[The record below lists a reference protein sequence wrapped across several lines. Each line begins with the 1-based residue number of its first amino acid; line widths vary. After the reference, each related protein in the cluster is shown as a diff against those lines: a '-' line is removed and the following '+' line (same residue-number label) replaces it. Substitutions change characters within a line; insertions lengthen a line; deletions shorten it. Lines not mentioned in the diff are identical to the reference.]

1 MRGTA
6 RDVPAARLGR
16 RLNRT
21 IPSAEIVPTPL
32 PLAPSIA
39 LWLLTE
45 DYPRGPLPPE
55 VVAAVT
61 ARPAYWAFCWAAGQA
76 LAAWILDH
84 PDTVRGK
91 RVLDFGAGSGVAGIA
106 AVKAGA
112 ASVVAC
118 DADPDA
124 QLACFANADL
134 NDVDLEVCD
143 DLDTVGD
150 ADLVL
155 VADVLYDRDNLPL
168 LDALTTRF
176 DDVLLADAR
185 VRPEALADWT
195 VFECRE
201 AKTLPDL
208 DESSLYGEVRFYRH
222 RNAGGPFSP

>member
-1 MRGTA
+1 MRATA
-6 RDVPAARLGR
+6 RDAPAARLGR

-21 IPSAEIVPTPL
+21 ITGAEIVPTPL
-32 PLAPSIA
+32 PLAPSIS

-76 LAAWILDH
+76 LAAWLLEH
-84 PDTVRGK
+84 PEAVRGK

-134 NDVDLEVCD
+134 NDVTLEVCD
-143 DLDTVGD
+143 DLDAVGE

-168 LDALTTRF
+168 LDALTERF

-185 VRPEALADWT
+185 VRPDALNNWT
-195 VFECRE
+195 IFERRE

-222 RNAGGPFSP
+222 RDTGAAR